1 MRVLHDRH
9 LARSHL
15 ARSHLARSHLQVSAG
30 FLGVFYMIPLRRH
43 MIVNQNLP
51 FPSGTATAV
60 LIDEM

>member
-1 MRVLHDRH
+1 
-9 LARSHL
+9 
-15 ARSHLARSHLQVSAG
+15 LQVSAG